1 MKTKTNGNLTT
12 VCDNDGNVVL
22 ATSYD
27 TCLLV
32 RQGDTTVLNVT
43 KYSHTTTCHQSVVE
57 RMLQQHEYHV
67 ILRVDDCPR
76 GVDCAEL
83 LTLAGL

>member
-43 KYSHTTTCHQSVVE
+43 KYSHTTTCHQSVV
-57 RMLQQHEYHV
+57 RGMILADT

-76 GVDCAEL
+76 GVDGAEL